1 VAMRN
6 DPTPPGRLHRLL
18 LLDVGHNALSGGIP
32 ATIANLITMLHAL
45 DLSFNQLSGPIP
57 AELQGLC
64 DLDRASLQMNYNSG
78 FIPNELFNNTPFV
91 DGQNWPKCIMNSAI
105 MFLSS
110 RRSENIF
117 RSSHLEFGRRKQLFG
132 RLTQPKPA

>member
-1 VAMRN
+1 MRN

-32 ATIANLITMLHAL
+32 ATIANVIRMLHAL

-78 FIPNELFNNTPFV
+78 SCRMTCPIHHLLTAKI
-91 DGQNWPKCIMNSAI
+91 GQSA
-105 MFLSS
+105 
-110 RRSENIF
+110 
-117 RSSHLEFGRRKQLFG
+117 
-132 RLTQPKPA
+132 